1 MFTTFFDWLSRS
13 VQNALNILSTIYQ
26 NSIMAPFFNLL
37 LVIVALGVIIKFILS
52 PLLGTSLA
60 GASDKVKDKAKDNVS
75 FIKNAKDAGDYF

>member
-13 VQNALNILSTIYQ
+13 VQNALSILSTIYQ

-52 PLLGTSLA
+52 PLLGTSLSS
-60 GASDKVKDKAKDNVS
+60 ASDKVRKEKEDINNS
-75 FIKNAKDAGDYF
+75 RTISGIKS